1 MTDVNTR
8 KPCPYE
14 NESEVR
20 SRYLAGALPE
30 AEAEAYERH
39 YFDCPACAEAIEVG
53 TRLRA
58 GFGKRPVEVSTRSA
72 PARVGRPWLALAA
85 AAAAA
90 LIAFGVLQVARRTPA
105 APASVLRSGGDAPQ
119 DVRVEAGGDGALNVH
134 WTAVVGA
141 TRYAV
146 RVHSSDGSELWK
158 TETAEPRAAVPRAD
172 LQSAAGKPL
181 RVEVDALDARGRV
194 LGTSEPVPVP

>member
-1 MTDVNTR
+1 MTDVNAR

-14 NESEVR
+14 AENEVR

-58 GFGKRPVEVSTRSA
+58 GFGRRPVEVSSPR
-72 PARVGRPWLALAA
+72 ARVGRPWLALAA
-85 AAAAA
+85 AVAAA
-90 LIAFGVLQVARRTPA
+90 LIAFGVLETARRTPA
-105 APASVLRSGGDAPQ
+105 APTSVLRSGGDAPQ
-119 DVRVEAGGDGALNVH
+119 HVRVDAGADGSLNVH
-134 WTAVVGA
+134 WMAVAGA

-194 LGTSEPVPVP
+194 LGTSEPARVP